1 MVKSYN
7 GKILLDYFTA
17 QHYNK
22 IINMKGGCDPMIFTI
37 IFRDCAEDT
46 IGTIMEKC
54 APCLVREDF
63 RNIKSTLEFECYMT
77 GFEHPIE
84 AYIFGTDFRSTM
96 DMIMENRMWAAAD
109 HVWRYTPEEV
119 FNSDDLTYSVYGHI
133 YADGVEI
140 RTTGNLR
147 GADNGSIEVLC

>member
-1 MVKSYN
+1 
-7 GKILLDYFTA
+7 
-17 QHYNK
+17 
-22 IINMKGGCDPMIFTI
+22 MIFTVV
-37 IFRDCAEDT
+37 FRDCANDT
-46 IGTIMEKC
+46 IVTIMEKC

-77 GFEHPIE
+77 GYKHPIE
-84 AYIFGTDFRSTM
+84 AYIFGNEFRSTM
-96 DMIMENRMWAAAD
+96 VMIMKNRMWSSVD

-119 FNSDDLTYSVYGHI
+119 FNSDDLTNSVYGHI

-147 GADNGSIEVLC
+147 GCR